1 MQSLIQRYFG
11 PKDFYQRT
19 ARVAIPLALQ
29 QLLSSAMGIVDT
41 LMVSWIGMVTAVGTA
56 AQIDTLCSMIA
67 YGSIGGTGM
76 FSSQFYGAKDYRNL
90 KRVFGFSIVLGMINA
105 LFWLVVSMFFGEF
118 ILRFYMDDPQ
128 IIQNGLLYLN
138 IAMFSFVPSCISFA
152 FSYIYRSIQKAS
164 IPLKVS
170 IVSMLVNAGLNYALI
185 FGVGPFPEMGVQGAA
200 LGTVLAQCFAVAV
213 YTIHGFITK
222 QPFLGSFTEMFS
234 FDRSFVMP
242 ILRKIAPLIFN
253 ETLFGFGS
261 TLFVKAFGVLG
272 TQAMDAYYVGNQ
284 ISNVF
289 LFVVYG
295 YGNAISVLLGGI
307 LGQGKIEEARRE
319 GDYYCGLSAI
329 LAVVLVTAMI
339 VFAGP
344 MVSIFQLQDPV
355 VIGYAEALV
364 MVFAVKISMRLFNFM
379 IFSVLRSGGDSKII
393 SVLDSDIMWVIGIP
407 LAFICVHLFKMQDIA
422 LVFLVV
428 QLEQLVRL
436 VIGMKR
442 FNSGLWANDLTS
454 LIAS

>member
-1 MQSLIQRYFG
+1 
-11 PKDFYQRT
+11 
-19 ARVAIPLALQ
+19 
-29 QLLSSAMGIVDT
+29 
-41 LMVSWIGMVTAVGTA
+41 
-56 AQIDTLCSMIA
+56 
-67 YGSIGGTGM
+67 
-76 FSSQFYGAKDYRNL
+76 
-90 KRVFGFSIVLGMINA
+90 
-105 LFWLVVSMFFGEF
+105 
-118 ILRFYMDDPQ
+118 
-128 IIQNGLLYLN
+128 
-138 IAMFSFVPSCISFA
+138 
-152 FSYIYRSIQKAS
+152 
-164 IPLKVS
+164 
-170 IVSMLVNAGLNYALI
+170 
-185 FGVGPFPEMGVQGAA
+185 
-200 LGTVLAQCFAVAV
+200 
-213 YTIHGFITK
+213 
-222 QPFLGSFTEMFS
+222 
-234 FDRSFVMP
+234 
-242 ILRKIAPLIFN
+242 
-253 ETLFGFGS
+253 
-261 TLFVKAFGVLG
+261 
-272 TQAMDAYYVGNQ
+272 MDAYYVGNQ

-307 LGQGKIEEARRE
+307 LGQGRIEEARRE

-329 LAVVLVTAMI
+329 LAVVLI

-393 SVLDSDIMWVIGIP
+393 SVLDSGIMWVIGIP